1 MPFLKEFIIN
11 EKTKIK
17 LWKVILGELSPKE
30 LNNQEIKLFKLKKSN
45 VLREQFLATRKI
57 LALENSDY
65 IITYDTDGKP
75 SLNAEHNIS
84 ISHSHQIAAIAISNN
99 CKIGLDVQLKEK
111 KIFNIQHKFL
121 NKSEILNIGESPS
134 IDTLTMNG
142 KPYLNNKHTI
152 SISHSHEIA
161 ALVVSNKKKIG
172 LDVQFR
178 ESKILKIQNK
188 FLNKFEKINI
198 GEDPSI
204 HILTMVWTSKESI
217 YKAIGLKGIS
227 FSKNI
232 KIDKVTEKDKTG
244 KGYYINGMEKVK
256 FDLKFFYLDEYI
268 VCYANQNL

>member
-17 LWKVILGELSPKE
+17 LWKVILGELNPKK
-30 LNNQEIKLFKLKKSN
+30 LNNEEIKLFKLKKSN
-45 VLREQFLATRKI
+45 LLKEQFLAIRKI

-65 IITYDTDGKP
+65 IITYDLDRKP
-75 SLNAEHNIS
+75 
-84 ISHSHQIAAIAISNN
+84 
-99 CKIGLDVQLKEK
+99 
-111 KIFNIQHKFL
+111 
-121 NKSEILNIGESPS
+121 ILNSEF
-134 IDTLTMNG
+134 N
-142 KPYLNNKHTI
+142 I

-161 ALVVSNKKKIG
+161 ALVISNNLKFG
-172 LDVQFR
+172 MDVQFK
-178 ESKILKIQNK
+178 ESKILNIQNK
-188 FLNKFEKINI
+188 FLNRFEKLNI
-198 GEDPSI
+198 GDNPSI
-204 HILTMVWTSKESI
+204 DILTMIWASKESI